1 VSPKWKLLLAFAGVY
16 ITWGSTY
23 FAIAV
28 AVKTMPPFLMA
39 GTRFLV
45 AGAILYAWSRARG
58 AARPTRGHWR
68 SALIIGGCLL
78 LGGNGLVVWSEQ
90 KVPSGLTAVLIS
102 TVPLWMAGL
111 ERWFG
116 ARTRIHKSTLLGIT
130 LGFAGVCLLLAP
142 GRWLGSAHPDVVA
155 SLVLL
160 AASVSWAV
168 GSLYARR
175 APLPPSTP
183 LVTGMEMLAG
193 GAMLLAA
200 ATLHGEWKALDLA
213 RISPAAWGS
222 LLYLIIGGS
231 LIGFSAYIYLLKSTT
246 ITRASTYAYVNP
258 VIALFLGR
266 CFGSETL
273 SARTLLAATI
283 ILFSVALMIG
293 RQEQKSRELE
303 PA

>member
-1 VSPKWKLLLAFAGVY
+1 
-16 ITWGSTY
+16 
-23 FAIAV
+23 
-28 AVKTMPPFLMA
+28 
-39 GTRFLV
+39 
-45 AGAILYAWSRARG
+45 
-58 AARPTRGHWR
+58 
-68 SALIIGGCLL
+68 
-78 LGGNGLVVWSEQ
+78 
-90 KVPSGLTAVLIS
+90 
-102 TVPLWMAGL
+102 
-111 ERWFG
+111 
-116 ARTRIHKSTLLGIT
+116 
-130 LGFAGVCLLLAP
+130 
-142 GRWLGSAHPDVVA
+142 
-155 SLVLL
+155 
-160 AASVSWAV
+160 
-168 GSLYARR
+168 
-175 APLPPSTP
+175 
-183 LVTGMEMLAG
+183 MEMLAG